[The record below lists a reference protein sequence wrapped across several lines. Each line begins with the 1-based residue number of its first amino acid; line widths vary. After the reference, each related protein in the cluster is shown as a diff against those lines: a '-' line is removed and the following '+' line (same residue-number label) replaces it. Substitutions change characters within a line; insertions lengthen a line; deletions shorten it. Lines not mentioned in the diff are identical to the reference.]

1 MLVVQKKRKIGEKGE
16 GENRERRKIGEG
28 EKKER
33 GEGKGEGEGE
43 KREKEREKEQ
53 PPSYKLRFPPHNTHN
68 TRRTSTSL
76 LFIDPVSISLLSEF
90 HCATL
95 QEERYREEGN
105 EGNEVVD

>member
-1 MLVVQKKRKIGEKGE
+1 MK

-28 EKKER
+28 ER
-33 GEGKGEGEGE
+33 GKG
-43 KREKEREKEQ
+43 KRAREKEK
-53 PPSYKLRFPPHNTHN
+53 KKHLALLPHDTNH
-68 TRRTSTSL
+68 TRKTSTSL
-76 LFIDPVSISLLSEF
+76 LSIDPMSISLLSEF